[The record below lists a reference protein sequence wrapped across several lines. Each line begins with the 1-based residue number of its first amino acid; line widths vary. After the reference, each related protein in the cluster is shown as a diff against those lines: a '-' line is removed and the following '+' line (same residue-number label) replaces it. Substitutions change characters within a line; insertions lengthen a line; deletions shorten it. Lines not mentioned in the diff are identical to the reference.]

1 MKKVCEIF
9 KCHKKSI
16 IIVGI
21 ILALLVV
28 GLVLYFTVFNNK
40 TEEAPTK
47 VEEKVEDKLVADL
60 KATNLIEILAN
71 YYGKDEGIC
80 ADMIKASVRH
90 GADYLNVA
98 LADFISKA

>member
-1 MKKVCEIF
+1 MEERVD
-9 KCHKKSI
+9 
-16 IIVGI
+16 
-21 ILALLVV
+21 AVV
-28 GLVLYFTVFNNK
+28 DTDKRG
-40 TEEAPTK
+40 E
-47 VEEKVEDKLVADL
+47 VEDKLVADL